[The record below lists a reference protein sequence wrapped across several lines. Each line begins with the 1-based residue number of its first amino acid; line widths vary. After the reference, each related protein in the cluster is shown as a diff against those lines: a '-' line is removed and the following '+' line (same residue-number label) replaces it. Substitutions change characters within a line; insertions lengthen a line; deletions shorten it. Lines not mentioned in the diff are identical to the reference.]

1 LPIIH
6 IDQLSIKDE
15 SYKILNESQTEFEF
29 DFEHAPSSIGKIRLY
44 RQLESS
50 MGQMKEFGI
59 NEEQL
64 DEFKSIF
71 TDTDLYLVFL
81 TFFVSVFHVGQNI
94 LIENNYKSMHSNVC
108 FSSYSLNF
116 LHSKMT

>member
-15 SYKILNESQTEFEF
+15 SYKIINESQTELNLY
-29 DFEHAPSSIGKIRLY
+29 FEHVPASIGKIRFY

-59 NEEQL
+59 NDEQL
-64 DEFKSIF
+64 DELTSIF

-81 TFFVSVFHVGQNI
+81 TFFVSVFHV
-94 LIENNYKSMHSNVC
+94 S
-108 FSSYSLNF
+108 
-116 LHSKMT
+116 